1 MISRISLRSSGLLA
15 TGHIFSPVAES
26 TLALTFLGDSP
37 MRNLTDDELQ
47 ILERMLTQLAH
58 GRDEVYEQL
67 RSAKVTPIDKN
78 GSLRFHVTSPVV
90 AAGINQRVPVTA
102 IFDDADGMPIY
113 ILLHVVEGKLW
124 ELEIYKAD
132 GSRILN
138 PSIPE
143 RLYF

>member
-1 MISRISLRSSGLLA
+1 MFSL
-15 TGHIFSPVAES
+15 VVKS
-26 TLALTFLGDSP
+26 TLALTFLGDRP
-37 MRNLTDDELQ
+37 MRNLTDYELQ
-47 ILERMLTQLAH
+47 ILERMLTQLPH
-58 GRDEVYEQL
+58 GRDELREQL
-67 RSAKVTPIDKN
+67 QSAKVSLIDEN

-90 AAGINQRVPVTA
+90 AAGIDQRVPVTA

-113 ILLHVVEGKLW
+113 ILLHVVEGRLW

-138 PSIPE
+138 RPIPE